1 MYMKFSEKWLREWVD
16 PPVSTEE
23 LVEQLTMAGLEV
35 DSVEPA
41 GAGLESLLVGEVV
54 SVDKHPD
61 ADKLRVCSV
70 LAGQDRPLQIVC
82 GAPNVS
88 VGGKYPLA
96 PVGARLPGDIK
107 IKKSKLRGVESQ
119 GMLCSAQELGLSED
133 HEGLMA
139 LPADARAGQQLQ
151 DLLGL
156 DDNIIELDLTPN
168 RGDCLGIEGI
178 AREVG
183 TLLRSAVTVLDTA
196 PVPAVVDDQF
206 EVEIQATEACP
217 QYLGRVIRG
226 VDASA
231 RTPLW
236 MQERLRRSGV
246 RSLGPVVDVTNYV
259 LLELGQPMHAFDLA
273 RLTGGIRVRYAGKDE
288 QLTLLDERTITLD
301 TDTLVIA
308 DHEKPLA
315 IAGVM
320 GGIDSGVQE
329 NTRDLFLECAF
340 FPPEIIAGRARAYGM
355 HTESAHRF
363 ERGVDPG
370 LQQRAIERAT
380 ELLIGIT
387 GGEAGPVTTVV
398 SSKHLPTSTPVAL
411 RKERI
416 QRVLGMLPDDD
427 EVTDILNRLGMTVTK
442 QQDGWRV
449 QSPGFRFDIAIEA
462 DLIEEVGRIY
472 GYNRLPSVSLLGAME
487 VQPVK
492 ETDIPLMDFL
502 NILVARGYQEVVT
515 YSFIDAK
522 MQAQINPGRV
532 PVQLANPISSEMAE
546 MRTTLWPG
554 LLQAVQ
560 HNVNRQKSR
569 LRFFEHGLRFYSQD
583 DGSIQQDVMLA
594 GVVTG
599 SRLPETWD
607 GKGDPVDFYDL
618 KNDVET
624 LLQLTGTKGNYFF
637 TRSEHPA
644 LHPGQ
649 SAAIRYEDRTV
660 GWLGRVHPL
669 LASACDL
676 ALDTCLFELEYAAVK
691 TGQLARFRSISRYP
705 SIRRDLAV
713 VVDAGLQAEP
723 LRAAVREI
731 AGDLLQ
737 EMVVFDVYQGQG
749 IETGRKSIAFGLIL
763 QDNSRTLTEQDIEA
777 VVTNVTDHL
786 ARKFGATLRD

>member
-1 MYMKFSEKWLREWVD
+1 MKFSEKWLREWVD
-16 PPVSTEE
+16 PPVSTDE

-70 LAGQDRPLQIVC
+70 LAGQEQPLQIVC

-139 LPADARAGQQLQ
+139 LPAEARAGQQLQ

-156 DDNIIELDLTPN
+156 DDSIIELDLTPN
-168 RGDCLGIEGI
+168 RGDCLGVEGI

-183 TLLRSAVTVLDTA
+183 TLLRSNVTPLDTSLVAVTV
-196 PVPAVVDDQF
+196 DDRF
-206 EVEIQATEACP
+206 EVEILAPEACP

-226 VDASA
+226 IDAGA
-231 RTPLW
+231 QTPLW
-236 MQERLRRSGV
+236 MQERLRRSGM

-273 RLTGGIRVRYAGKDE
+273 RLSGGIRVRYADRDE

-301 TDTLVIA
+301 PDTLVIA
-308 DHEKPLA
+308 DHDKPLA

-320 GGIDSGVQE
+320 GGVDSGVQE
-329 NTRDLFLECAF
+329 NTSALFLECAF

-387 GGEAGPVTTVV
+387 GGEAGPVV
-398 SSKHLPTSTPVAL
+398 SVTSSEHLPASAAVAL

-427 EVTDILNRLGMTVTK
+427 EVTDILSRLGMTVTK
-442 QQDGWRV
+442 QHNGWLV
-449 QSPGFRFDIAIEA
+449 QPPGFRFDIEIEA

-472 GYNRLPSVSLLGAME
+472 GYNRLPSVSLLGTME
-487 VQPVK
+487 VQSVK
-492 ETDIPLMDFL
+492 ETDIPLMEFF
-502 NILVARGYQEVVT
+502 NILVARGYQEAVT
-515 YSFIDAK
+515 YSFIDAE
-522 MQAQINPGRV
+522 MQAQINPGMT
-532 PVQLANPISSEMAE
+532 PVRLANPISSEMAE

-554 LLQAVQ
+554 LLQAVRY
-560 HNVNRQKSR
+560 NVNRQKSR
-569 LRFFEHGLRFYSQD
+569 LRFFEYGLRFHSQD
-583 DGSIQQDVMLA
+583 DGGIQQDVMLA

-607 GKGDPVDFYDL
+607 GKSDPVDFYDL

-624 LLQLTGTKGNYFF
+624 LLQLTGKQDKFIF
-637 TRSEHPA
+637 TRGEHPA

-649 SAAIRYEDRTV
+649 SAAIQYEGGTV

-669 LASACDL
+669 LAKACDL
-676 ALDTCLFELEYAAVK
+676 APDTCLFELEYEAVK
-691 TGQLARFRSISRYP
+691 TGRLAQFQSISRYP

-713 VVDAGLQAEP
+713 VVDAGLQVDA
-723 LRAAVREI
+723 LKAAVREI

-737 EMVVFDVYQGQG
+737 AVIIFDVYQGKG

-763 QDNSRTLTEQDIEA
+763 QDNSRTLTEQDVEA
-777 VVTNVTDHL
+777 VVTGVTDRL
-786 ARKFGATLRD
+786 AKEFGATLRD